1 MNISKDG
8 RTLYFSDEEIDNE
21 TNGEKKVFVTKRING
36 KESHVKAEKRKNIG
50 KHLENSRK
58 IQENNNEEEDKIF
71 SFNSELVLGVNEAD
85 FKEEKKKAKKKKEK
99 KQKAK
104 QKKNKKEKDKIKEN
118 QEYQQ
123 YQEHNPQNKHKKA
136 TKRKKSKKKI
146 NKKIIGFFSI
156 IILIAIIIVLALT
169 APIFN
174 ITDITV
180 KGNSQISSNM
190 IISLSGLRKGE
201 NIFKFNNSVEQKI
214 KENTYIESV
223 DIKRKL
229 PGTVEISVEERQ
241 IKYQINLI
249 NSYVYIDKNGYIL
262 ENSSEK
268 KEVLV
273 IVGLSIKED
282 EMMNE
287 KRLKIED
294 LKKLNDIIKIIDAAK
309 AINADSLIT
318 EINTEDK
325 DNYVLYLESKSKKV
339 NIGDTSNLTNKML
352 YVQKILENEEGKS
365 GTAFVNGDLS
375 AGFKP
380 YFREE

>member
-50 KHLENSRK
+50 KHLENNKK
-58 IQENNNEEEDKIF
+58 IQEKETEDDEIF

-85 FKEEKKKAKKKKEK
+85 FKEEKKKSKKKKVSKSKRAKEKSQKEK
-99 KQKAK
+99 K
-104 QKKNKKEKDKIKEN
+104 
-118 QEYQQ
+118 
-123 YQEHNPQNKHKKA
+123 
-136 TKRKKSKKKI
+136 KRKPRKKKI

-156 IILIAIIIVLALT
+156 IILIAVIIVLALT

-180 KGNSQISSNM
+180 NGNNQISSNM
-190 IISLSGLRKGE
+190 IINLSGLKRGE
-201 NIFKFNNSVEQKI
+201 NIFKFNSSVEQKI
-214 KENTYIESV
+214 KENAYIETV
-223 DIKRKL
+223 NIKRRL

-262 ENSSEK
+262 ENSAERK
-268 KEVLV
+268 DVPV

-282 EMMNE
+282 EMMND
-287 KRLKIED
+287 KRLKTED
-294 LKKLNDIIKIIDAAK
+294 LEKLNDIIKIVDAAK
-309 AINADSLIT
+309 TINADILIT
-318 EINTEDK
+318 EINTENT
-325 DNYVLYLESKSKKV
+325 DNYVLYLESQNKKI

-352 YVQKILENEEGKS
+352 YVQKILENEQGKS
-365 GTAFVNGDLS
+365 GSAFVNGNLS

>member
-1 MNISKDG
+1 MNISKDC

-36 KESHVKAEKRKNIG
+36 QESHVKAEKRKNIR
-50 KHLENSRK
+50 KNLENNQK
-58 IQENNNEEEDKIF
+58 FQDNENEDDEIF
-71 SFNSELVLGVNEAD
+71 SFNSEMVLGINASDV
-85 FKEEKKKAKKKKEK
+85 KEKKEKKEK
-99 KQKAK
+99 KQKEKKKKTKKSEKEINEK
-104 QKKNKKEKDKIKEN
+104 QEN
-118 QEYQQ
+118 QQRPKQ
-123 YQEHNPQNKHKKA
+123 HK
-136 TKRKKSKKKI
+136 KRKKSKKKKVS
-146 NKKIIGFFSI
+146 KKLIGFFSI

-174 ITDITV
+174 ITEITV
-180 KGNSQISSNM
+180 SGNSQVSSNM

-201 NIFKFNNSVEQKI
+201 NIFKFNSNIKQKI
-214 KENTYIESV
+214 KENTYIETV
-223 DIKRKL
+223 NIKRKL
-229 PGTVEISVEERQ
+229 PGTVMISVEERTV
-241 IKYQINLI
+241 KYQINLI

-262 ENSSEK
+262 ENSAEK
-268 KEVLV
+268 KDVPV
-273 IVGLSIKED
+273 IVGLSIKEN

-287 KRLKIED
+287 KRLKTED
-294 LKKLNDIIKIIDAAK
+294 LEKLNDIIKIIDSAK
-309 AINADSLIT
+309 AINIDNLIT

-325 DNYVLYLESKSKKV
+325 DNYVLYLESKSKKI

-365 GTAFVNGDLS
+365 GIAFVNGDLS

>member
-8 RTLYFSDEEIDNE
+8 KTLYFSDEEIDSE

-36 KESHVKAEKRKNIG
+36 KESHIKAEKRKNIG
-50 KHLENSRK
+50 KHLENSEK
-58 IQENNNEEEDKIF
+58 IPQNEIEDDEIF
-71 SFNSELVLGVNEAD
+71 SFNSEMVLGVNSSD
-85 FKEEKKKAKKKKEK
+85 VEEKSKKKKSKEKNKKIKKEK
-99 KQKAK
+99 K
-104 QKKNKKEKDKIKEN
+104 NT
-118 QEYQQ
+118 EYQQ
-123 YQEHNPQNKHKKA
+123 KSKKKVKAESERKQRNKH
-136 TKRKKSKKKI
+136 TKRKKSKKKKI
-146 NKKIIGFFSI
+146 NKKVIGCFSI

-180 KGNSQISSNM
+180 NGNNQVSTNM
-190 IISLSGLRKGE
+190 IINLSGLRKGE
-201 NIFKFNNSVEQKI
+201 NIFKFNNTVKQKI

-223 DIKRKL
+223 NVKRKL
-229 PGTVEISVEERQ
+229 PGTVIISVEERTV
-241 IKYQINLI
+241 KYQINLI

-268 KEVLV
+268 KDVPV
-273 IVGLSIKED
+273 IVGLAIKEE
-282 EMMNE
+282 EMLNE

-294 LKKLNDIIKIIDAAK
+294 LEKLNDIIKIIDSAK
-309 AINADSLIT
+309 TINIDNLIT
-318 EINTEDK
+318 EINTENK
-325 DNYVLYLESKSKKV
+325 ENYVLYLESKGKKI

-352 YVQKILENEEGKS
+352 YVQKILEKEEGKTGS
-365 GTAFVNGDLS
+365 AFVNGDLS

>member
-8 RTLYFSDEEIDNE
+8 RTLYFSDEEIDSE

-36 KESHVKAEKRKNIG
+36 KESHVKAEKRKSIG
-50 KHLENSRK
+50 RHLENNK
-58 IQENNNEEEDKIF
+58 KNQENEDDEIF
-71 SFNSELVLGVNEAD
+71 SFNSEMVLGVNASD
-85 FKEEKKKAKKKKEK
+85 VKEKEQKRKKKK
-99 KQKAK
+99 
-104 QKKNKKEKDKIKEN
+104 QKKELMEIKEN
-118 QEYQQ
+118 
-123 YQEHNPQNKHKKA
+123 HNQNKNKTQQTK
-136 TKRKKSKKKI
+136 KRKKSKKKKI
-146 NKKIIGFFSI
+146 NKKIIGFISI

-180 KGNSQISSNM
+180 SGNNQISSNM
-190 IISLSGLRKGE
+190 IISLSGLKKGE
-201 NIFKFNNSVEQKI
+201 NIFKFNSNVKQKI
-214 KENTYIESV
+214 KENTYIETV
-223 DIKRKL
+223 NIKRKL
-229 PGTVEISVEERQ
+229 PGTVMISVEERTV
-241 IKYQINLI
+241 KYQINLI

-262 ENSSEK
+262 ENSAEK
-268 KEVLV
+268 KDVPV

-287 KRLKIED
+287 KRLKTED
-294 LKKLNDIIKIIDAAK
+294 LEKMNDIIKIIDAAK
-309 AINADSLIT
+309 AINIDNLIT

-325 DNYVLYLESKSKKV
+325 DNYVLYLESKSKKI

-352 YVQKILENEEGKS
+352 YVQKILENEEGRS

-375 AGFKP
+375 TGFKP

>member
-8 RTLYFSDEEIDNE
+8 RTLYFSDEEIDSE

-36 KESHVKAEKRKNIG
+36 KESHVKAEKRKSIG
-50 KHLENSRK
+50 RHLENNK
-58 IQENNNEEEDKIF
+58 KNQENEDDEIF
-71 SFNSELVLGVNEAD
+71 SFNSEMVLGVNASD
-85 FKEEKKKAKKKKEK
+85 VKEKEQKRKKKK
-99 KQKAK
+99 
-104 QKKNKKEKDKIKEN
+104 QKKELREIKEN
-118 QEYQQ
+118 
-123 YQEHNPQNKHKKA
+123 HNQNKNKTQQTK
-136 TKRKKSKKKI
+136 KRKKSKKKKI
-146 NKKIIGFFSI
+146 NKKIIGFISI

-180 KGNSQISSNM
+180 SGNNQISSNM
-190 IISLSGLRKGE
+190 IISLSGLKKGE
-201 NIFKFNNSVEQKI
+201 NIFKFNSNVKQKI
-214 KENTYIESV
+214 KENTYIETV
-223 DIKRKL
+223 NIKRKL
-229 PGTVEISVEERQ
+229 PGTVMISVEERTV
-241 IKYQINLI
+241 KYQINLI

-262 ENSSEK
+262 ENSAEK
-268 KEVLV
+268 KDVPV

-287 KRLKIED
+287 KRLKTED
-294 LKKLNDIIKIIDAAK
+294 LEKMNDIIKIIDAAK
-309 AINADSLIT
+309 AINIDNLIT

-325 DNYVLYLESKSKKV
+325 DNYVLYLESKSKKI

-352 YVQKILENEEGKS
+352 YVQKILENEEGRS

-375 AGFKP
+375 TGFKP